1 MNVECC
7 WKKRIKI
14 VILPLA
20 HLQGNSLF
28 VLRCVECFR
37 YLQLLWTHL
46 FASHIPIP
54 GINPGATN
62 ILLPQI
68 YRFLNRNSEFII
80 RGSLFKNL
88 KMNIEL

>member
-46 FASHIPIP
+46 FASRIH
-54 GINPGATN
+54 NPRDKSRGYKYFAATDLQ
-62 ILLPQI
+62 ILK
-68 YRFLNRNSEFII
+68 SEFGIHHPRFGI
-80 RGSLFKNL
+80 QKHKN
-88 KMNIEL
+88 EC